1 MRYFVKIGGNE
12 NGPVTPRLL
21 KVLADNGQITPTDF
35 VRKAKSD
42 QWYLAGQVKGLF
54 AESMIEDLTVPP
66 DQLAPAPTH
75 RRHRMV
81 WLVVGH
87 IVVGLIGANV
97 VHDTSSP
104 TLQAP
109 LFAGLVFSQT
119 SLLAIW
125 GGLGSTRLWKRLIGV
140 LLGVG
145 YLGCLLGLGSSTQQ
159 FGFTQVIGF
168 SFVTVGGG
176 ATIVLVLLLIVRFL
190 VGAIH
195 REGLPDCSQRRP
207 QFTVRQLLILTF
219 AIACLVTVGKAVQPF
234 VPQNGLLPF
243 LVRFAV
249 IPAVIGVSPVWAVMA
264 AKRPVRY
271 GMLTVA
277 VVVLAGYSSGRFAY
291 PGVENIWIIATTTEV
306 LVVIVSLL
314 VVRSCGYRLM

>member
-1 MRYFVKIGGNE
+1 
-12 NGPVTPRLL
+12 
-21 KVLADNGQITPTDF
+21 
-35 VRKAKSD
+35 
-42 QWYLAGQVKGLF
+42 
-54 AESMIEDLTVPP
+54 MIEDLTVPP

-87 IVVGLIGANV
+87 IVVGLIGAFV
-97 VHDTSSP
+97 VHSTSSP
-104 TLQAP
+104 TLQTA

-119 SLLAIW
+119 SLLGIW

-145 YLGCLLGLGSSTQQ
+145 YLGCLLGLGSSTRQI
-159 FGFTQVIGF
+159 GFTQVIGF
-168 SFVTVGGG
+168 AFETVGGG
-176 ATIVLVLLLIVRFL
+176 ATIVVVLLLIVRFL

-195 REGLPDCSQRRP
+195 LEGLPDRPQRRP

-243 LVRFAV
+243 LVRYAV
-249 IPAVIGVSPVWAVMA
+249 IPAVIGVSPVWVVMVT
-264 AKRPVRY
+264 KRPVRY

-277 VVVLAGYSSGRFAY
+277 VVVLAGYSSGRFVY
-291 PGVENIWIIATTTEV
+291 PGVENVWIVATTTEV